1 MEEQLTLNQ
10 LVAGSS
16 PAGVMGPLEGAGFII
31 D

>member
-16 PAGVMGPLEGAGFII
+16 PAGVMGSLEGAGFII